1 MKQLI
6 LSLALILGVTMPAMA
21 QVNDPLRDQAEFRLG
36 ATEHDIS
43 ILGLGESKGKE
54 NSGAINAEIV
64 FPQSEFLTRLTPG
77 FLRDTFRPQ
86 PWVGGTLNLGGRTSY
101 GGAGALYRWY
111 GGERLYGEWAT
122 GVVVHNGELEN
133 ERSVLLQGLL
143 DGTITGPFTEEQTL
157 QTLIDLQD
165 FDFRQSNNIEFGG
178 RVLFRNAFTAGY
190 RVNRKLAV
198 EVFIEHLSHGN
209 IIATGSNEGLESWGL
224 RTALRF

>member
-1 MKQLI
+1 MGF
-6 LSLALILGVTMPAMA
+6 SAPALAQI
-21 QVNDPLRDQAEFRLG
+21 NDPLRDQAEFRLG
-36 ATEHDIS
+36 VTEHDVS
-43 ILGLGESKGKE
+43 IFGLGATKGKE
-54 NSGAINAEIV
+54 NSGALNAEIIL
-64 FPQSEFLTRLTPG
+64 PQSEFLTRLTPG

-133 ERSVLLQGLL
+133 EPSALLQGLQ
-143 DGTITGPFTEEQTL
+143 DGTITGPFTDDEVL
-157 QTLIDLQD
+157 QAQIDLQD
-165 FDFRQSNNIEFGG
+165 LEFRQGRNIEFGG

-198 EVFIEHLSHGN
+198 EVFVEHLSHGN
-209 IIATGSNEGLESWGL
+209 IIASGSNEGLDSWGF